1 MLDYPQAICC
11 FVSRRT
17 LRDRIQDS
25 SRVRCGTVVGVFAFK
40 VPAAFHVSLS
50 VSIAALNCHTPPHG
64 GRLMCG
70 WGQTLHQSS
79 SSRAVSAQSG
89 AGPDGESVVC
99 APTQTCPSGDLNRTN
114 PEP

>member
-1 MLDYPQAICC
+1 
-11 FVSRRT
+11 
-17 LRDRIQDS
+17 
-25 SRVRCGTVVGVFAFK
+25 
-40 VPAAFHVSLS
+40 
-50 VSIAALNCHTPPHG
+50 
-64 GRLMCG
+64 MCG